1 MITLTA
7 KSQKNVKVNLYN
19 TECFITYIISTQQ
32 PIGVYNNYDSTI
44 QYQVYSTSFYDKK
57 RNKYVNKK
65 YAKYVKSLNYK
76 RIKITGLIDLQIEI
90 NKVYF
95 NLKKSAMIDA
105 RMYKFNEISK
115 NKFSKRFI
123 TLDRLSKEIAILSNV
138 KPGEHFGHY
147 ILTPKYQFENE
158 QNKLEIPF

>member
-7 KSQKNVKVNLYN
+7 KSEKNVKVTLYN

-32 PIGVYNNYDSTI
+32 PIGVYSNYNGTI
-44 QYQVYSTSFYDKK
+44 QYQVYSTSFYDNK

-65 YAKYVKSLNYK
+65 YAKYIRCLNYEG
-76 RIKITGLIDLQIEI
+76 IKLTGLMDLQSEI

-95 NLKKSAMIDA
+95 ELKKSAMIDA

-115 NKFSKRFI
+115 NKFTKRFI

-158 QNKLEIPF
+158 QTSEL